1 MPRHEQRAD
10 IRLTDGDFY
19 AGEPFAQYAW
29 MRENAPVYF
38 DGEVW
43 GIARHDD
50 VQAVSKDSQTFCN
63 KHGMRP
69 DSPPVPSMINMD
81 DPEHK
86 LRRGLVNKGFTPRR
100 VADHEPRVREICREL
115 IARVAPQGRCDF
127 VAEVAAPLPM
137 IMIGDMLGVRP
148 EDRDMLLRW
157 SDDMI
162 KGSAA
167 SAPVELQMGAMNAFA
182 EYAAY
187 NKDVVADRRR
197 RGPGDD
203 LISVLVHAEI
213 DGHRLDD
220 DELLQESLLI
230 LIGGDETTRHVLT
243 GGMEAL
249 LRNPG
254 ERQKILDDP
263 KKLPLAIEEML
274 RWVSPIKNMARTAT
288 RDVELRGETIR
299 EGDKVLLLYHSA
311 NRDENVF
318 SEPQRFIADR
328 EPNQHLAF
336 GGYGAHF
343 CLGASLARL
352 ELRVM
357 FEELLRWLPD
367 ATLDGEAVL
376 PLRPSNFIV
385 GIEHMPIAFTPREL
399 R

>member
-19 AGEPFAQYAW
+19 ASEPFEQYAW
-29 MRENAPVYF
+29 MRANAPVYF

-50 VQAVSKDSQTFCN
+50 VQTVSKDSQTFCN
-63 KHGMRP
+63 RHGMRP

-100 VADHEPRVREICREL
+100 VADHEPRVREVCREL
-115 IARVAPQGRCDF
+115 IAKVAPKGRCDF

-167 SAPVELQMGAMNAFA
+167 SAPVELQMGAVNAFT

-254 ERQKILDDP
+254 ERRKILDDP
-263 KKLPLAIEEML
+263 AKLPLAIEELL

-288 RDVELRGETIR
+288 RDVEMRGETIR
-299 EGDKVLLLYHSA
+299 AGDKLLLLYHSA
-311 NRDENVF
+311 NRDETKF
-318 SEPQRFIADR
+318 DEPHRFVADR
-328 EPNQHLAF
+328 KPNDHLAF

-367 ATLDGEAVL
+367 ATLDTDAKL

-399 R
+399 S

>member
-19 AGEPFAQYAW
+19 ASEPFEQYAW

-43 GIARHDD
+43 GVARHDD
-50 VQAVSKDSQTFCN
+50 VQTVSKDSLTFCN
-63 KHGMRP
+63 RHGMRP

-81 DPEHK
+81 DPDHK

-100 VADHEPRVREICREL
+100 VADHEPRVREVCREL
-115 IARVAPQGRCDF
+115 IARVAPKGRCDF

-167 SAPVELQMGAMNAFA
+167 SAPVELQMGAVNAFT

-254 ERQKILDDP
+254 ERRKILDDP

-288 RDVELRGETIR
+288 RDVELRGETVR
-299 EGDKVLLLYHSA
+299 EGDKLLLLYHSA
-311 NRDENVF
+311 NRDECVF
-318 SEPQRFIADR
+318 HEPERFIADR

-367 ATLDGEAVL
+367 ATLADDAKL

-399 R
+399 T

>member
-1 MPRHEQRAD
+1 
-10 IRLTDGDFY
+10 
-19 AGEPFAQYAW
+19 
-29 MRENAPVYF
+29 
-38 DGEVW
+38 
-43 GIARHDD
+43 
-50 VQAVSKDSQTFCN
+50 
-63 KHGMRP
+63 MRP

-115 IARVAPQGRCDF
+115 IARVAPKGRCDF

-148 EDRDMLLRW
+148 DDRDMLLRW

-167 SAPVELQMGAMNAFA
+167 SAPLELQMGAMNAFT

-187 NKDVVADRRR
+187 NKDVVADRRQ

-254 ERQKILDDP
+254 ERQKLLDDP
-263 KKLPLAIEEML
+263 AKLPLAIEEML

-299 EGDKVLLLYHSA
+299 AGDKLLLLYHSA

-318 SEPQRFIADR
+318 AEPHRFIADR

-367 ATLDGEAVL
+367 ATLESDAKL

-399 R
+399 H

>member
-1 MPRHEQRAD
+1 MPRHTKRAD
-10 IRLTDGDFY
+10 IHLTDGDFY
-19 AGEPFAQYAW
+19 ASEPFEQYAW
-29 MRENAPVYF
+29 MRANAPVYF
-38 DGEVW
+38 DGQVW
-43 GIARHDD
+43 GVTRHDD
-50 VQAVSKDSQTFCN
+50 VQTVSKDSQTFCS

-100 VADHEPRVREICREL
+100 VADHEPRVREVCREL
-115 IARVAPQGRCDF
+115 IGRVAPKGRCDF

-137 IMIGDMLGVRP
+137 IMIGDMLGVLP
-148 EDRDMLLRW
+148 DDRDMLLRW

-167 SAPVELQMGAMNAFA
+167 SAPLELQMGAVNAFT

-187 NKDVVADRRR
+187 NKQVVADRRR
-197 RGPGDD
+197 RGPSDD

-213 DGHRLDD
+213 DGHKLDD

-254 ERQKILDDP
+254 ERQKLLDDP
-263 KKLPLAIEEML
+263 TKLPLAIEEML

-299 EGDKVLLLYHSA
+299 EGDKLLLLYHAA
-311 NRDENVF
+311 NRDELVF
-318 SEPQRFIADR
+318 AEPERFIADR
-328 EPNQHLAF
+328 QPNNHVAF

-357 FEELLRWLPD
+357 FEELLRVLPD
-367 ATLDGEAVL
+367 AALESDAPL

-385 GIEHMPIAFTPREL
+385 GIEHMPIAFTARAL
-399 R
+399 S

>member
-19 AGEPFAQYAW
+19 ASEPFAQYAW

-43 GIARHDD
+43 GVARHDD
-50 VQAVSKDSQTFCN
+50 VQTVSKDSLTFCN
-63 KHGMRP
+63 RHGMRP

-81 DPEHK
+81 DPDHK

-100 VADHEPRVREICREL
+100 VADHEPRVREICRDL
-115 IARVAPQGRCDF
+115 IARVAPKGRCDF

-167 SAPVELQMGAMNAFA
+167 SAPVELQMGAVNAFT

-254 ERQKILDDP
+254 ERRKILDDP

-288 RDVELRGETIR
+288 RDVELRGETVR
-299 EGDKVLLLYHSA
+299 EGDKLLLLYHSA
-311 NRDENVF
+311 NRDERVF
-318 SEPQRFIADR
+318 HEPQRFIADR

-367 ATLDGEAVL
+367 ATLADDAKL

-399 R
+399 T

>member
-19 AGEPFAQYAW
+19 AGEPFEQYAW
-29 MRENAPVYF
+29 MRANAPVYF

-43 GIARHDD
+43 GVARHAE

-100 VADHEPRVREICREL
+100 VADHEPRVREVCREL
-115 IARVAPQGRCDF
+115 IAKVAPKGRCDF

-167 SAPVELQMGAMNAFA
+167 SAPVELQMGAVNAFT

-187 NKDVVADRRR
+187 NKEVVADRRR

-254 ERQKILDDP
+254 ERRKILADP
-263 KKLPLAIEEML
+263 NKLPLAIEEML
-274 RWVSPIKNMARTAT
+274 RWVTPIKNMARTAT
-288 RDVELRGETIR
+288 RDVELCGETLR
-299 EGDKVLLLYHSA
+299 AGDKLLLLYHSA
-311 NRDENVF
+311 NRDERVF
-318 SEPQRFIADR
+318 DDPQRFVADR
-328 EPNQHLAF
+328 KPNDHLAF

-367 ATLDGEAVL
+367 ATLESDAAL

-385 GIEHMPIAFTPREL
+385 GIERMPIAFTPREL
-399 R
+399 H

>member
-19 AGEPFAQYAW
+19 ASEPFEQYAW

-43 GIARHDD
+43 GVARHDD
-50 VQAVSKDSQTFCN
+50 VQTVSKDSLTFCN
-63 KHGMRP
+63 RHGMRP

-81 DPEHK
+81 DPDHK

-100 VADHEPRVREICREL
+100 VADHEPRVREVCREL
-115 IARVAPQGRCDF
+115 IARVAPKGRCDF

-167 SAPVELQMGAMNAFA
+167 SAPVELQMGAVNAFT

-254 ERQKILDDP
+254 ERRKILDDP

-288 RDVELRGETIR
+288 RDVELRGETVR
-299 EGDKVLLLYHSA
+299 EGDKLLLLYHSA
-311 NRDENVF
+311 NRDECVF
-318 SEPQRFIADR
+318 HEPERFIADR

-367 ATLDGEAVL
+367 ATLADDAKL

-399 R
+399 H

>member
-19 AGEPFAQYAW
+19 ASEPFEQYAW

-43 GIARHDD
+43 GVARHDD
-50 VQAVSKDSQTFCN
+50 VQTVSKDSLTFCN
-63 KHGMRP
+63 RHGMRP

-81 DPEHK
+81 DPDHK

-100 VADHEPRVREICREL
+100 VADHEPRVREVCREL
-115 IARVAPQGRCDF
+115 IARVAPKGRCDF

-167 SAPVELQMGAMNAFA
+167 SAPVELQMGAVNAFT

-254 ERQKILDDP
+254 ERKKVLDDP

-288 RDVELRGETIR
+288 RDVELRGETVR
-299 EGDKVLLLYHSA
+299 EGDKLLLLYHSA
-311 NRDENVF
+311 NRDECVF
-318 SEPQRFIADR
+318 HEPERFIADR
-328 EPNQHLAF
+328 EPNQHVAF

-367 ATLDGEAVL
+367 ATLADDAKL

-399 R
+399 T

>member
-1 MPRHEQRAD
+1 MPRHAQRDD

-19 AGEPFAQYAW
+19 ASEPFAQYAW
-29 MRENAPVYF
+29 MRANAPVYF
-38 DGEVW
+38 DGAVW

-50 VQAVSKDSQTFCN
+50 VQTVSKDSQTFCN
-63 KHGMRP
+63 RHGMRP

-81 DPEHK
+81 DPDHK

-100 VADHEPRVREICREL
+100 VADHEPRVRQVCREL
-115 IARVAPQGRCDF
+115 IARVAPKGHCDF

-167 SAPVELQMGAMNAFA
+167 SAPLELQMGAMNAFT

-187 NKDVVADRRR
+187 NREVVADRRE

-254 ERQKILDDP
+254 ERQKVLDDP
-263 KKLPLAIEEML
+263 SKLPLAIEEML

-299 EGDKVLLLYHSA
+299 EGDKLLLLYHSA
-311 NRDENVF
+311 NRDERVF
-318 SEPQRFIADR
+318 HQPERFLADR
-328 EPNQHLAF
+328 EPNPHLAF

-367 ATLDGEAVL
+367 AALASEAAP

-385 GIEHMPIAFTPREL
+385 GIEHLPIAFTPREL
-399 R
+399 H